1 MPTPHCG
8 PHSRSLTP
16 CAFALA
22 AALSV
27 SAANAQEWKP
37 SRNIDI
43 IVSSG
48 AGAADRQARATQ
60 RFLLA
65 MPGIPSVTVNNRPGG
80 AGTVAWTFVN
90 QHPGDAHYLGTMN
103 VTLVTNQILGV
114 SKLRYQDLTPL
125 NILIR
130 EYVAAFTRTD
140 SPIASTKDLIARLR
154 KDPASVSFGLSPARG
169 SQNHIVIGM
178 IAKAAG
184 VDPKALKIVV
194 FSAGGPGTT
203 AMLGGH
209 LDVWVG
215 TLAGALP
222 HVQANTA
229 RVFGVTAAQRQQGPA
244 AALPTFREQ
253 GIDAVYYAWRG
264 FLGPAGLTPA
274 QIAFWD
280 QAFAKIVKDDEWKRV
295 QQEFQWVDDFRG
307 AAETRKHLDSELV
320 LLQKML
326 ADLGVS
332 GK

>member
-1 MPTPHCG
+1 MNVRPIVV
-8 PHSRSLTP
+8 
-16 CAFALA
+16 LA
-22 AALSV
+22 AVAGSWCVSV
-27 SAANAQEWKP
+27 EAQEWKP
-37 SRNIDI
+37 SRNVDI

-60 RFLLA
+60 RFLQAL
-65 MPGIPSVTVNNRPGG
+65 PGIPSVTVSNRPGG

-103 VTLVTNQILGV
+103 VTLLTNQVLGV

-140 SPIASTKDLIARLR
+140 SPIASTKDLIARLK

-169 SQNHIVIGM
+169 NQNHIVIGM

-194 FSAGGPGTT
+194 FPAGGPGTT

-229 RVFGVTAAQRQQGPA
+229 RVFGVTATQRQQGAA

-253 GIDAVYYAWRG
+253 GIDAVYFAWRG

-280 QAFAKIVKDDEWKRV
+280 QAFAKIVKDDEWRRV

-326 ADLGVS
+326 ADLGVT